1 MSRDLQ
7 IRSPLQNSIQQHNNR
22 AAGSL
27 IAKQIQS
34 FTYEGTARSLDPE
47 KDTAIVDT
55 TGGTVTMLLP
65 VGSDANKGL
74 PFFFYKLVAG
84 NTLTVA
90 RATGSGQTIEGA
102 TSVSATGIGACIAMF
117 WDGSTW
123 RRLNASVAAATGL
136 LAANN
141 LSDVASAATARTNLG
156 VSATTAVDLKAD
168 VHLVAAIECDL
179 IDTADGTTYSFI
191 PLFAG
196 TLTNVAMVLDG
207 ATTAV
212 DAASVAID
220 IDGTPVVLAAPL
232 SAPAVSAA
240 GFEVITTVSSA
251 GAFTAGQRIKLTTTS
266 GNTSATRGTVSL
278 GATRA

>member
-34 FTYEGTARSLDPE
+34 FSYEGTARSLDPE

-123 RRLNASVAAATGL
+123 RRVNASVAAATGL

-141 LSDVASAATARTNLG
+141 LSDLANATTARTNLAVNKQYVPLRVATLVGTG
-156 VSATTAVDLKAD
+156 VYRVISKW
-168 VHLVAAIECDL
+168 
-179 IDTADGTTYSFI
+179 
-191 PLFAG
+191 AG
-196 TLTNVAMVLDG
+196 TLSLIDSIIEGALTTGNATLTAKINGVAVITG
-207 ATTAV
+207 VITITQ
-212 DAASVAID
+212 AA
-220 IDGTPVVLAAPL
+220 
-232 SAPAVSAA
+232 SAA
-240 GFEVITTVSSA
+240 GDKDTCTPSAANTVAVGDELSLTVGGTNDAVVVANCWFEIT
-251 GAFTAGQRIKLTTTS
+251 RTS
-266 GNTSATRGTVSL
+266 
-278 GATRA
+278 

>member
-123 RRLNASVAAATGL
+123 RRVNASVAAATGL

-141 LSDVASAATARTNLG
+141 LSDLANATTARTNLAVNKVYVPLRVSTLVGSG
-156 VSATTAVDLKAD
+156 VYRVISKYAGTVTLVDSIIEGVLTTADATLQAK
-168 VHLVAAIECDL
+168 LNGSNIGSTTTGL
-179 IDTADGTTYSFI
+179 ITITQ
-191 PLFAG
+191 AG
-196 TLTNVAMVLDG
+196 
-207 ATTAV
+207 
-212 DAASVAID
+212 
-220 IDGTPVVLAAPL
+220 
-232 SAPAVSAA
+232 SAA
-240 GFEVITTVSSA
+240 GDKDSA
-251 GAFTAGQRIKLTTTS
+251 SPLTTNITVAVGDELS
-266 GNTSATRGTVSL
+266 LTVGGTNAT
-278 GATRA
+278 ATAANCWFEITRTA